1 MGKIIIY
8 ADGACSGNQFEEN
21 VGGWGAVLQYNGKQ
35 KEIYGG
41 TKMTTNNKMELTAA
55 IKALEE
61 LKVYDIPIEVYLDSS
76 YVVLG
81 ISEWIYG
88 WMKKGWV
95 TSKKKPVENR
105 ELWERLYELKKQ
117 FDSIEFI
124 KVRGHAGVNLN
135 ELADDLANKGM
146 NQYK

>member
-1 MGKIIIY
+1 MRKIIIY

>member
-61 LKVYDIPIEVYLDSS
+61 LKAYDIPVEVYLDSA
-76 YVVLG
+76 YVVSG

-105 ELWERLYELKKQ
+105 ELWERLYELKEQ
-117 FDSIEFI
+117 FVSIEFI